1 MKIRGQEFLEEL
13 DNWLVAREK
22 VEKEVPR
29 TIQTG
34 FGMYHYIETPEDKSD
49 LRELLLERGL
59 ESQDDTS

>member
-1 MKIRGQEFLEEL
+1 M
-13 DNWLVAREK
+13 AREK
-22 VEKEVPR
+22 VEKDVPR